1 MRCLTAEPGP
11 GAGAAPIVDHAWST
25 QVQHAEPCDHMYTVF
40 TLYLFFFGK
49 IACWWECARMAAAM
63 RACEHG
69 AERERE
75 RARGLQTVRVQP
87 ITGQRRLRN
96 IM

>member
-1 MRCLTAEPGP
+1 
-11 GAGAAPIVDHAWST
+11 
-25 QVQHAEPCDHMYTVF
+25 
-40 TLYLFFFGK
+40 
-49 IACWWECARMAAAM
+49 MAAAM

-87 ITGQRRLRN
+87 ITGQAEITQHNVNVTFIAPDQAFRN
-96 IM
+96 